1 MFIFKKIFS
10 QFFFPVPI
18 GFYFSIAGMLLLWFT
33 KRHRSGKVLLSIGIL
48 IFILPAYGVGSN
60 ALLRHL
66 ERGYAPNSLHKQLKD
81 FISNENIQTK
91 LVVVLGGGHLYD
103 PEVPITSQINYYSLV
118 RLIEGI
124 RIYRKIPGSKLLL
137 SGGRGFG
144 DAIPDSLIMA
154 NLAREIGIDANDI
167 IVETNSRDTEDQAD
181 LIKPIVNNDP
191 FILVTSASHMPRSMA
206 LFKRLGMNPIPAP
219 TGHQVK
225 RCQGL
230 SPGSFFPGAAGI
242 VRLEGAFYEYMGIA
256 WLRLRGKI

>member
-10 QFFFPVPI
+10 QFFFPVPLVI
-18 GFYFSIAGMLLLWFT
+18 YFFITGLLLLWFT
-33 KRHRSGKVLLSIGIL
+33 KRHRGGKILLSIGVL

-66 ERGYAPNSLHKQLKD
+66 ERRYDPNSLHKQLKD

-91 LVVVLGGGHLYD
+91 LVVVLGGGLTYD
-103 PEVPITSQINYYSLV
+103 HEVPITSQINYYSLV

-124 RIYRKIPGSKLLL
+124 RIYRKIPGCKLLL
-137 SGGRGFG
+137 SGGRGLG
-144 DAIPDSLIMA
+144 DTIPDALIMA
-154 NLAREIGIDANDI
+154 NVAKEIGIDGNDI
-167 IVETNSRDTEDQAD
+167 IVETNSRDTEDQANI
-181 LIKPIVNNDP
+181 IKPIVNNDP

-225 RCQGL
+225 SGQGL
-230 SPGSFFPGAAGI
+230 SLGSFFPGAAGI
-242 VRLEGAFYEYMGIA
+242 VKLEGAFYEYIGIA
-256 WLRLRGKI
+256 WLRLSGEI